1 MEIRAEWRTTGDTE
15 NAIGDMENAIVFID
29 DDSNI
34 VRRAIAGDQKA
45 LGAFLN
51 DLLSM
56 ESGWEEIQVSDSQRD
71 PASWGHLVMARA
83 NTGEVLEMDPVI
95 FWHNIAIQFRMKGTD
110 AWVRSKAS
118 GAA

>member
-1 MEIRAEWRTTGDTE
+1 MELRAEWRTTGDTE
-15 NAIGDMENAIVFID
+15 NAIVFID
-29 DDSNI
+29 DDNNT
-34 VRRAIAGDQKA
+34 VRRAIAGDQEA
-45 LGAFLN
+45 LRAFLN

-95 FWHNIAIQFRMKGTD
+95 FWHNIAIHFRMKGTD
-110 AWVRSKAS
+110 AWVRSKAP

>member
-1 MEIRAEWRTTGDTE
+1 MAT
-15 NAIGDMENAIVFID
+15 
-29 DDSNI
+29 
-34 VRRAIAGDQKA
+34 RR
-45 LGAFLN
+45 LLEPSWN

-95 FWHNIAIQFRMKGTD
+95 FWHNIAIHFRMKGD
-110 AWVRSKAS
+110 RCLGS
-118 GAA
+118 GPKRPAPPDNILDDLTKPIARGLRRV